1 MEATDM
7 RTNKNLDDLKNL
19 GVDTQRFDINSRID
33 MIIHDINEQLK
44 KWGDEAAMAFG
55 LSEEA
60 RKNIKLGG
68 IGK

>member
-44 KWGDEAAMAFG
+44 KWGDEAA
-55 LSEEA
+55 
-60 RKNIKLGG
+60 
-68 IGK
+68 

>member
-1 MEATDM
+1 
-7 RTNKNLDDLKNL
+7 
-19 GVDTQRFDINSRID
+19 

-44 KWGDEAAMAFG
+44 KWGDEAAKAFG

-60 RKNIKLGG
+60 LRNVKLGG